1 MKVHVVE
8 DEKDLQKAASFF
20 LKNENVEV
28 TTSVSG
34 ATAVADIQ
42 ASQPDVIL
50 LDLVLPEKSGIDVLK
65 DLRAAG
71 IDTSVVVMTN
81 LALQDVDRVELTRY
95 GVRTIL
101 TKAHTQFSELATMLQ
116 MALDD
121 QTERDKNHAE

>member
-28 TTSVSG
+28 TTSSSG
-34 ATAVADIQ
+34 GTAVADIL
-42 ASQPDVIL
+42 AAQPDVIL
-50 LDLVLPEKSGIDVLK
+50 LDLVLPEKSGIEVLK

-71 IDTSVVVMTN
+71 VKTSVVVMTN
-81 LALQDVDRVELTRY
+81 LDVKDVDRAELTRY

-101 TKAHTQFSELATMLQ
+101 TKVHTQFSELATMLKIVIG
-116 MALDD
+116 D
-121 QTERDKNHAE
+121 QAERDQSHTT